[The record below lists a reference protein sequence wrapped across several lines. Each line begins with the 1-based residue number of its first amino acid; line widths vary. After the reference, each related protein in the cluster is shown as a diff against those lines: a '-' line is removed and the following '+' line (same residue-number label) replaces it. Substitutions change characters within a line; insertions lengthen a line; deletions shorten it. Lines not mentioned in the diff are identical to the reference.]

1 MTRIKDNIVITETE
15 LITFGRGLT
24 VIQEITVTENNVLVS
39 LSGSIYVEEAA
50 QIRESLIGYIE
61 KGHKTF
67 LIDLSEVDY
76 IDSSGLGTLVAI
88 QKRALQ
94 NGGSVIIKGLK
105 GLVKDLFELTRLTK
119 VFEIQ

>member
-1 MTRIKDNIVITETE
+1 M
-15 LITFGRGLT
+15 
-24 VIQEITVTENNVLVS
+24 IQEITVTDNHVVVNF
-39 LSGSIYVEEAA
+39 SGSIYVEDAA

-67 LIDLSEVDY
+67 VVDLGNVDY

-94 NGGSVIIKGLK
+94 NGGSVIIKNLK

>member
-1 MTRIKDNIVITETE
+1 M
-15 LITFGRGLT
+15 
-24 VIQEITVTENNVLVS
+24 IQEISIEENQVRVK

-50 QIRESLIGYIE
+50 QLRESLLGYIE
-61 KGHKTF
+61 KGEKTF
-67 LIDLSEVDY
+67 IVDLGGVDY

-94 NGGSVIIKGLK
+94 SGGSVVIKGLK
-105 GLVKDLFELTRLTK
+105 GLVKDLFVLTRLDK

>member
-1 MTRIKDNIVITETE
+1 M
-15 LITFGRGLT
+15 
-24 VIQEITVTENNVLVS
+24 IQETTVTDNHVVVN

-67 LIDLSEVDY
+67 VVDLGNVDY
-76 IDSSGLGTLVAI
+76 IDSSGLGTLVGI

-94 NGGSVIIKGLK
+94 NGGSVIIKNLK

>member
-1 MTRIKDNIVITETE
+1 M
-15 LITFGRGLT
+15 
-24 VIQEITVTENNVLVS
+24 IQEITVEKNQVLVK
-39 LSGSIYVEEAA
+39 LAGKIYVEEAA
-50 QIRESLIGYIE
+50 HLRESLLGYIE

-67 LIDLSEVDY
+67 IVDFGDDDY

-94 NGGSVIIKGLK
+94 NGGGIVITGLC

>member
-1 MTRIKDNIVITETE
+1 M
-15 LITFGRGLT
+15 
-24 VIQEITVTENNVLVS
+24 IQEITVTDNNVLVS

-67 LIDLSEVDY
+67 LIDLGEVDY

-94 NGGSVIIKGLK
+94 NGGSVVIKGLK

>member
-1 MTRIKDNIVITETE
+1 M
-15 LITFGRGLT
+15 
-24 VIQEITVTENNVLVS
+24 IQEITVTDEHVLVT

-50 QIRESLIGYIE
+50 QLRESLIGYIDN
-61 KGHKTF
+61 GHKTF
-67 LIDLSEVDY
+67 VVDLENVDY

-94 NGGSVIIKGLK
+94 NGGCVITKNLR

-119 VFEIQ
+119 VFEIR

>member
-1 MTRIKDNIVITETE
+1 M
-15 LITFGRGLT
+15 
-24 VIQEITVTENNVLVS
+24 IQEITVTDNHVVVN

-67 LIDLSEVDY
+67 VVDLGNVDY

-94 NGGSVIIKGLK
+94 NGGSVIIKNLK

-119 VFEIQ
+119 VFEIH

>member
-1 MTRIKDNIVITETE
+1 M
-15 LITFGRGLT
+15 
-24 VIQEITVTENNVLVS
+24 IQEVTVLNDQVLVT

-50 QIRESLIGYIE
+50 AIRENLISYIDR
-61 KGHKTF
+61 GNKTF
-67 LIDLSEVDY
+67 VIDLSDVDY
-76 IDSSGLGTLVAI
+76 IDSSGLGVLVAI

-94 NGGSVIIKGLK
+94 NGGSVIIRGLK

>member
-1 MTRIKDNIVITETE
+1 M
-15 LITFGRGLT
+15 
-24 VIQEITVTENNVLVS
+24 IQEITVTDNHVVVN

-67 LIDLSEVDY
+67 VVDLGNVDY

-88 QKRALQ
+88 QKLALQ
-94 NGGSVIIKGLK
+94 NGGSVIIKNLK

>member
-1 MTRIKDNIVITETE
+1 M
-15 LITFGRGLT
+15 
-24 VIQEITVTENNVLVS
+24 IQEITVTDNHVVVN

-67 LIDLSEVDY
+67 VVDLGNVDY

-94 NGGSVIIKGLK
+94 NGGSVIIKNQK

>member
-1 MTRIKDNIVITETE
+1 M
-15 LITFGRGLT
+15 L
-24 VIQEITVTENNVLVS
+24 QEITVTENQVFVS

-50 QIRESLIGYIE
+50 RLRESLIGYIE
-61 KGHKTF
+61 KGHKSCV
-67 LIDLSEVDY
+67 IDLGVVDY

-94 NGGSVIIKGLK
+94 HGGSVVIKGLQ
-105 GLVKDLFELTRLTK
+105 GLVKDLFVLTRLDK

>member
-1 MTRIKDNIVITETE
+1 M
-15 LITFGRGLT
+15 
-24 VIQEITVTENNVLVS
+24 IQEITVAENHVLVS

-50 QIRESLIGYIE
+50 QLRESLIGYIE

-67 LIDLSEVDY
+67 IIDLGDVDY

-94 NGGSVIIKGLK
+94 NGGSVVIKGLK

>member
-1 MTRIKDNIVITETE
+1 M
-15 LITFGRGLT
+15 
-24 VIQEITVTENNVLVS
+24 IQEISVTDEHVLVT

-50 QIRESLIGYIE
+50 QLRESLIGYIDN
-61 KGHKTF
+61 GHKIF
-67 LIDLSEVDY
+67 VVDLENVDY

-94 NGGSVIIKGLK
+94 NGGSVIIKSLR

-119 VFEIQ
+119 VFEIR

>member
-1 MTRIKDNIVITETE
+1 M
-15 LITFGRGLT
+15 
-24 VIQEITVTENNVLVS
+24 IQEITVTDNHVVVN

-67 LIDLSEVDY
+67 VVDLGNVDY
-76 IDSSGLGTLVAI
+76 LVSSGLGRLVAI

-94 NGGSVIIKGLK
+94 NGGSVIIKNLK

>member
-1 MTRIKDNIVITETE
+1 M
-15 LITFGRGLT
+15 
-24 VIQEITVTENNVLVS
+24 IQVITVTDNHVVVN

-67 LIDLSEVDY
+67 VVDLGNVDY

-94 NGGSVIIKGLK
+94 NGGSVIIKNLK

>member
-1 MTRIKDNIVITETE
+1 M
-15 LITFGRGLT
+15 
-24 VIQEITVTENNVLVS
+24 IQEITVTDHHVLAI

-50 QIRESLIGYIE
+50 QLRESLIGYIAQ
-61 KGHKTF
+61 GHNTF
-67 LIDLSEVDY
+67 IIDLSGVDY

-94 NGGSVIIKGLK
+94 NGGSVIIKGIK

>member
-1 MTRIKDNIVITETE
+1 M
-15 LITFGRGLT
+15 
-24 VIQEITVTENNVLVS
+24 IQEITVTDNQVVVN

-67 LIDLSEVDY
+67 VVDLGNVDY

-94 NGGSVIIKGLK
+94 NGGSVIIKNLK

>member
-1 MTRIKDNIVITETE
+1 M
-15 LITFGRGLT
+15 
-24 VIQEITVTENNVLVS
+24 IQEITVTDHHVLVI

-50 QIRESLIGYIE
+50 QLRESLIGYID

-67 LIDLSEVDY
+67 ILDLGGVDY

-94 NGGSVIIKGLK
+94 NGGSVIIKGIN
-105 GLVKDLFELTRLTK
+105 GLVKDMFELTRLTK

>member
-1 MTRIKDNIVITETE
+1 M
-15 LITFGRGLT
+15 
-24 VIQEITVTENNVLVS
+24 IQEITVTDNHVVVN

-50 QIRESLIGYIE
+50 QIRESLIGYIK

-67 LIDLSEVDY
+67 VVDLGNVDY

-94 NGGSVIIKGLK
+94 NGGSVIIKNLK

>member
-1 MTRIKDNIVITETE
+1 M
-15 LITFGRGLT
+15 
-24 VIQEITVTENNVLVS
+24 IQEITVTDNHVVVN
-39 LSGSIYVEEAA
+39 LSGRIYVEEAA

-67 LIDLSEVDY
+67 VVDLGNVDY

-94 NGGSVIIKGLK
+94 NGGSVIIKNLK

>member
-1 MTRIKDNIVITETE
+1 M
-15 LITFGRGLT
+15 
-24 VIQEITVTENNVLVS
+24 IQEITVIDNNVLVS

-50 QIRESLIGYIE
+50 QIRESLISYIE

-94 NGGSVIIKGLK
+94 NGGSVVIKGLK

>member
-1 MTRIKDNIVITETE
+1 M
-15 LITFGRGLT
+15 
-24 VIQEITVTENNVLVS
+24 IQEITVTDNHVVVN

-67 LIDLSEVDY
+67 VVDLGNVDY
-76 IDSSGLGTLVAI
+76 IDNSGLGTLVAI

-94 NGGSVIIKGLK
+94 NGGSVIIKNLK

>member
-1 MTRIKDNIVITETE
+1 M
-15 LITFGRGLT
+15 
-24 VIQEITVTENNVLVS
+24 IQEITVIDNQVQVN

-50 QIRESLIGYIE
+50 QLRESLIGYIE

-67 LIDLSEVDY
+67 VVDLGNVDY

-94 NGGSVIIKGLK
+94 NGGSVIIKNLK